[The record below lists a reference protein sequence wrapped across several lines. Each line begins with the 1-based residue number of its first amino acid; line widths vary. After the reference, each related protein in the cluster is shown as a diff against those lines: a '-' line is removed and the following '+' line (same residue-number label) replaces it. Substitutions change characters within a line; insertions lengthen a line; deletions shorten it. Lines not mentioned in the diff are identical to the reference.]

1 MVGGVL
7 VLFPQREPVPE
18 PAVGDVGA
26 CGGERLVDG
35 CTAVLLHFQERGL
48 GVALSQPADECSQ
61 QPGQLPGTAPRVG
74 GRSRPRWLPHP
85 QSLR

>member
-18 PAVGDVGA
+18 PAVGEVGA

-35 CTAVLLHFQERGL
+35 CTAVLLHFQERNL
-48 GVALSQPADECSQ
+48 AE
-61 QPGQLPGTAPRVG
+61 PR
-74 GRSRPRWLPHP
+74 
-85 QSLR
+85 